1 MPVLGEVVP
10 FGVARGGEG
19 GGGRGS
25 KRSVVGL
32 DDSLFGLVAQ
42 SVCSLADT
50 RTRSMLI
57 KGRSGNVKKVG
68 SQWPRVHGPV
78 GETRDGGRS
87 AECRKTA
94 GRMLRSR
101 QPNGEEVRLTRR
113 RKGPA
118 PRGGNEREKGKRRR
132 RRRRTTRT
140 ELEMRESVSEGGNNT
155 HREEEDEKMERQQ
168 HFATGD
174 GDEGTDSRRKRRC
187 PG

>member
-10 FGVARGGEG
+10 FGVARGGG

-132 RRRRTTRT
+132 RRTTRT
-140 ELEMRESVSEGGNNT
+140 ELEMRESVCEGGNNT
-155 HREEEDEKMERQQ
+155 HREEEEDEKMERQQ